1 MDQRRNHKKIVKYF
15 GMTKSENIQ
24 FKTHRMQQKSVLRGK
39 VIVNTYAIKKKPL
52 NSII

>member
-24 FKTHRMQQKSVLRGK
+24 FKAHRMQQKSVLRGK
-39 VIVNTYAIKKKPL
+39 VKLTPILKRRNP
-52 NSII
+52 